1 LLFFIIENNN
11 SINNIEKE
19 ERKDT
24 IYENSSLKETEM
36 TIKQLDYLIN
46 SQNLSKENINM
57 NDINSSNPLLLGI
70 ENKVIKI
77 KYIFSIN
84 NF

>member
-1 LLFFIIENNN
+1 
-11 SINNIEKE
+11 
-19 ERKDT
+19 
-24 IYENSSLKETEM
+24 M